1 MSFPNRLFTRG
12 EARWRFSSQ
21 TIQGISQGQLNILKT
36 RMEATKATIERAQ
49 SAPPSQQ
56 QALLSTLS
64 GDQIS
69 GDLLTATIWS
79 YFATLQS
86 HGVIA
91 GSQAQI
97 FDAPALSYGL
107 FHAQV
112 RPNKLYGI
120 VTTGITMQGLNLD
133 VGHLRSVRWVEDDNP
148 DSTVNQGLASN
159 NRSAAQNR
167 WIAYNKMRGQFS
179 SAMEHAVPEQFWV
192 DRKTCR
198 YVENNRTIN
207 PALAPCR
214 EAVSAVKAIALA
226 TQEGQKLYTINR
238 QNSATALPKLPIG
251 GSVASEIRNA
261 VASGKEVMVHER
273 VIESN
278 GWKGFG
284 YVITD
289 EETGGSGYIIEGVG
303 NGGWLTLDDV
313 RNIIYTML
321 GVLADAIAIAVAIK
335 DYLINFIGML
345 LDGCPAAIIIPALVS
360 MALVTSAFLFL
371 GATIYSVVIIGFWA
385 AFAVGLLLGYMI
397 NAMWGAWRSVCK
409 A

>member
-1 MSFPNRLFTRG
+1 M
-12 EARWRFSSQ
+12 
-21 TIQGISQGQLNILKT
+21 
-36 RMEATKATIERAQ
+36 
-49 SAPPSQQ
+49 
-56 QALLSTLS
+56 
-64 GDQIS
+64 
-69 GDLLTATIWS
+69 LTATIWS

-148 DSTVNQGLASN
+148 VSAVNQGLASN

-226 TQEGQKLYTINR
+226 AQEGQKLYTINR
-238 QNSATALPKLPIG
+238 QNSVTALPKLPIG
-251 GSVASEIRNA
+251 GSVASEIHNA

-273 VIESN
+273 AIESN

-284 YVITD
+284 YVISD
-289 EETGGSGYIIEGVG
+289 EETGGGGYIIEGAG

-313 RNIIYTML
+313 RSIIYTML

-335 DYLINFIGML
+335 DYLINIIGML
-345 LDGCPAAIIIPALVS
+345 LDGCPAGIIIPALVS

-397 NAMWGAWRSVCK
+397 NAMWGGWRSACK